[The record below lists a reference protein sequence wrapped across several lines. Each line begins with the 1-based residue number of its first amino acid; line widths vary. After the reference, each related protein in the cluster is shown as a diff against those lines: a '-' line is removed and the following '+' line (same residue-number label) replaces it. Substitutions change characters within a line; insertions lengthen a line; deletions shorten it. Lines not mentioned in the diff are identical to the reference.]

1 MSTDGEPLLEARGLW
16 FGYSRS
22 EPVIQGLDF
31 TASGGE
37 VVAVLGPMGS
47 GKTTLLM
54 LLAGLLPPW
63 RGAVRVAGRPAGSP
77 EARRLVGLLFQSPDD
92 QLFNPTVEEEIAYAL
107 LTAGVPRAE
116 AVEAARRVARSL
128 GIEAL
133 LPRRP
138 RRLSYGQ
145 RKLVALASILV
156 YEPRVLL
163 LDEPLS
169 NLDAEAAERMLRAI
183 RRHAEE
189 GGLAVIATHDVDL
202 VLEASTRTCILA
214 DGRLA
219 CALTRALL
227 RSGLQGVPA
236 RRPLSLRAL
245 AALCRGDWGCV
256 EEAVTRAASAPRG
269 ALQG

>member
-1 MSTDGEPLLEARGLW
+1 MLEARGVW
-16 FGYSRS
+16 FGYTRG
-22 EPVIQGLDF
+22 EPVIRGLDF
-31 TASGGE
+31 EARGGE

-77 EARRLVGLLFQSPDD
+77 EARRLVGILFQSPDD

-107 LTAGVPRAE
+107 LTAGAPREE

-128 GIEAL
+128 GIEGL
-133 LPRRP
+133 LHRRP

-169 NLDAEAAERMLRAI
+169 NLDAGAAEKMLWAV
-183 RRHAEE
+183 RRHAAR

-202 VLEASTRTCILA
+202 VLEASTRTCILV

-219 CALTRALL
+219 CSGTRELL
-227 RSGLQGVPA
+227 RAGLPGVPA

-245 AALCRGDWGCV
+245 ASLCRGDWRCV
-256 EEAVTRAASAPRG
+256 EEAVTRAASAPPR
-269 ALQG
+269 ARQG